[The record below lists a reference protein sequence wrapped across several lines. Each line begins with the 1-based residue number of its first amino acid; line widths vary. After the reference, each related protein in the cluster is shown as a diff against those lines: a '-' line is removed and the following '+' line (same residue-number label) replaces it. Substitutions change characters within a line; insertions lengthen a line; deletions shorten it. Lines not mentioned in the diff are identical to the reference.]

1 MVHTLPSP
9 KTTKKAKIVGRGQG
23 SGKGAHSTGRGNNGQ
38 KSRSGYDAPGPQ
50 FEGGQM
56 PLSRRLP
63 KLKGF
68 SRKMRKATRGYYR
81 SKEEVVALKLS
92 QIESKVKEGETLS
105 IDRLVE
111 LNVLM
116 PKSHKK
122 TKVKVL
128 FDKKI
133 DKKLNFEGL
142 ALSAKAV
149 DAVNK
154 AGGSV
159 KA

>member
-63 KLKGF
+63 KLRGMSKT
-68 SRKMRKATRGYYR
+68 MRKATRGYFK
-81 SKEEVVALKLS
+81 SKEEVVSLKLS
-92 QIESKVKEGETLS
+92 RIESKVKEGETLN
-105 IDRLVE
+105 IDKLVE
-111 LNVLM
+111 LNLLM

-122 TKVKVL
+122 TSVKVL

-133 DKKLNFEGL
+133 EKKLNFEGL
-142 ALSAKAV
+142 ALSANAV
-149 DAVNK
+149 TAVQK